1 MTLAISDKDPTTL
14 VEIRVLVDRLVKVCY
29 NWGLVRREYKM
40 DVKQDILKRLA
51 EVYCL
56 VTEGMSDG
64 KPVVDLDCFSDL
76 ENAMNTLAQHVEYY
90 LD

>member
-1 MTLAISDKDPTTL
+1 
-14 VEIRVLVDRLVKVCY
+14 
-29 NWGLVRREYKM
+29 M

-56 VTEGMSDG
+56 VTEGESEG
-64 KPVVDLDCFSDL
+64 KPVVDLDCFNDL
-76 ENAMNTLAQHVEYY
+76 EESLNSLVQHVENY

>member
-1 MTLAISDKDPTTL
+1 MQVKD
-14 VEIRVLVDRLVKVCY
+14 E
-29 NWGLVRREYKM
+29 
-40 DVKQDILKRLA
+40 ILKRLA

-64 KPVVDLDCFSDL
+64 KPVVDLDCFNDL
-76 ENAMNTLAQHVEYY
+76 EESLKSLVQHVENY

>member
-1 MTLAISDKDPTTL
+1 
-14 VEIRVLVDRLVKVCY
+14 
-29 NWGLVRREYKM
+29 M

-56 VTEGMSDG
+56 VTEGMCDG

-76 ENAMNTLAQHVEYY
+76 EDAIDTLAQRVEYY